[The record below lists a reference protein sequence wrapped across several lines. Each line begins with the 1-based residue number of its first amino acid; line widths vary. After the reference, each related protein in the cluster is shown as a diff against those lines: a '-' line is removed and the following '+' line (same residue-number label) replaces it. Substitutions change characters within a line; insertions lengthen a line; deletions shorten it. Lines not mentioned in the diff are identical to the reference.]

1 MPVGRVSSLYIYPL
15 SLLEFL
21 KARKEE
27 LLIEALIEH
36 SPSIAI
42 NEAIHQ
48 KALRILGEFMAVGG
62 MPEAVAAWINSGD
75 LKNCSKINRT
85 IIDTYRQD
93 FNKYV
98 EKYQVKYVEHLF
110 NTLPVFQGKKIK
122 FTSIPGEYRKRELM
136 PALELLIKAG
146 IAHKIIHSKGTGIP
160 LWSEANPE
168 NFKINF
174 LDVGLSQSILGADRS
189 SWILEPDVH
198 FANKGQVTEAF
209 VGQEFL
215 AYSLADK
222 KGELFYWNREARS
235 SNAEVDYLL
244 QKKDHILPIE
254 VKSGSPGHLKSLQ
267 LFLQTHNG
275 SPQGIRFSSQNF
287 AIDNHIHSYPLY
299 TVFKLIPPDPAVL
312 RSFLS

>member
-1 MPVGRVSSLYIYPL
+1 LRYFYEIAPEQHIIAAG
-15 SLLEFL
+15 SLLEYL

-62 MPEAVAAWINSGD
+62 MPEAVSAWINSGD

-98 EKYQVKYVEHLF
+98 EKYQVKYVELLF
-110 NTLPVFQGKKIK
+110 N
-122 FTSIPGEYRKRELM
+122 
-136 PALELLIKAG
+136 
-146 IAHKIIHSKGTGIP
+146 
-160 LWSEANPE
+160 
-168 NFKINF
+168 
-174 LDVGLSQSILGADRS
+174 
-189 SWILEPDVH
+189 
-198 FANKGQVTEAF
+198 
-209 VGQEFL
+209 
-215 AYSLADK
+215 
-222 KGELFYWNREARS
+222 
-235 SNAEVDYLL
+235 
-244 QKKDHILPIE
+244 ILPIE

-299 TVFKLIPPDPAVL
+299 AVFKLIPPDPDVL
-312 RSFLS
+312 RSFIS